1 MLKAVGKFF
10 ETAVKNLQFTLGKVY
25 HPIIVIVTQKDTL
38 IFKSVS
44 AKI

>member
-10 ETAVKNLQFTLGKVY
+10 ETAVKNLHSLGKVY

-44 AKI
+44 AKT